1 MAISITRYVDIV
13 SSVGAG
19 SSVPRRSLTG
29 RIFTQNQLVPT
40 NGFVTFTSAAE
51 VGSWFGTS
59 SNEYKRAVY
68 YFGWVSKNGVT
79 PPSID
84 YARYTTSS
92 TFPQVFGNI
101 QPQSMGLYNT
111 ITGGTIGLTLGD
123 HTQTFSAFNFTSISN
138 LSDVASILQTGF
150 RAAFPSDPLWSGLT
164 VVYDSVRGSFNIQGG
179 SNSAPAVIRVL
190 EGTFGQPLG
199 ALLGWI
205 SGPTLIISDGIG
217 ATPPQILG
225 NIQSQSAGMY
235 SPITDGSFKLTI
247 GSFTHSFTGI
257 DFTGDTTLANV
268 ATTIQTAIQA
278 VTAGGTQWTS
288 ATVAY
293 DAARGSFNFLGGAE
307 ADVTISVADGTAG
320 TPIGNILGWV
330 SGTTLVWVN
339 GLTAPT
345 PVDSVITSAQASN
358 NFGSF
363 LFIDTISLDDIVSV
377 AQWNAT
383 QNVTYIYCVP
393 VLNQTLAISYT
404 NVLNG
409 LAGTQITLAPLAT
422 EYPEQFPMMV
432 LAATN
437 YSQPNSIQNYMF
449 QQSNLTPSISS
460 DTDAN
465 FYDGLK
471 VNYYGVTQTAGALLA
486 FYQRGVMMGPV
497 TAPQFLNLYAN
508 EMWLKDAMQSSLMNL
523 LLTQNRVP
531 ANEQGK
537 SQILAVLQAV
547 IEEAANNGTI
557 SANKTLTATQKAF
570 ITSTAG
576 DPNAWY
582 QVQTIGYWVN
592 CVIVPYVNS
601 QTNLTEYK
609 AEYTLIYSK
618 DDDINLITGQQVLI

>member
-1 MAISITRYVDIV
+1 MAISITRYVDII

-29 RIFTQNQLVPT
+29 RIFTQNELVPT
-40 NGFVTFTSAAE
+40 NGFVTFTSASE
-51 VGSWFGTS
+51 VGTWFGTS

-68 YFGWVSKNGVT
+68 YFGWVSKNGTV

-84 YARYTTSS
+84 YARYTTGA
-92 TFPQVFGNI
+92 TFPQIFGNI
-101 QPQSMGLYNT
+101 QPQTISLYNT
-111 ITGGTIGLTLGD
+111 ITGGTMSLTLGS
-123 HTQTFSAFNFTSISN
+123 HTVAFSAFNFTTDTS
-138 LSDVASILQTGF
+138 LSDVATRIENAIQ
-150 RAAFPSDPLWSGLT
+150 AAFPSDPLWANAT
-164 VVYDSVRGSFNIQGG
+164 VVYDAVRGSFNIQGG
-179 SNSAPAVIRVL
+179 DDSVPAVIRVI
-190 EGTFGQPLG
+190 EGTFGQPIG
-199 ALLGWI
+199 GLLGWV
-205 SGPTLIISDGIG
+205 SGPTLIVSDGIG

-225 NIQSQSAGMY
+225 NIQSQTAGMY
-235 SPITDGSFKLTI
+235 TSVTDGSFTLTI
-247 GSFTHSFTGI
+247 GDFTQALTGI
-257 DFTGDTTLANV
+257 DFTGDVTLANI
-268 ATTIQTAIQA
+268 AGTIQSAIQA
-278 VTAGGTQWTS
+278 VTAGGVQWTS
-288 ATVAY
+288 ATVTY
-293 DAARGSFNFLGGAE
+293 DATRGSFNFLGGEA
-307 ADVTISVADGTAG
+307 ADVAISVTEGTAG
-320 TPIGNILGWV
+320 TPIGNTLGWV

-345 PVDSVITSAQASN
+345 PLDSVITSSQASN

-363 LFIDTISLDDIVSV
+363 LFIEAISLDDIVSV

-383 QNVTYIYCVP
+383 QNVSYIYCVP

-404 NVLNG
+404 DVLSG
-409 LAGTQITLAPLAT
+409 FAGTQITLAPLST
-422 EYPEQFPMMV
+422 EYPEQFPMMI

-437 YSQPNSIQNYMF
+437 YEQPNSVQNYMF
-449 QQSNLTPSISS
+449 QISNLTPSIST

-471 VNYYGVTQTAGALLA
+471 INYYGVTQTAGVLLA
-486 FYQRGVMMGPV
+486 FYQRGVMQGPV
-497 TAPQFLNLYAN
+497 SAPQFLNIYAN
-508 EMWLKDAMQSSLMNL
+508 EMWLKDAMQSALLNL

-537 SQILAVLQAV
+537 SQILAVLQSV
-547 IEEAANNGTI
+547 IEEATNNGTI
-557 SANKTLTATQKAF
+557 SANKILTAAQKAF
-570 ITSTAG
+570 ITSTSG

-601 QTNLTEYK
+601 NTNLTEYK

>member
-1 MAISITRYVDIV
+1 MAISITRYVDII

-29 RIFTQNQLVPT
+29 RIFTQNELVPT
-40 NGFVTFTSAAE
+40 NGFVTFTSATE
-51 VGSWFGTS
+51 VGTWFGTS
-59 SNEYKRAVY
+59 SDEYKRAVY
-68 YFGWVSKNGVT
+68 YFGWVSKNGTV

-84 YARYTTSS
+84 YARYTTTN
-92 TFPQVFGNI
+92 TFPQIFGNI
-101 QPQSMGLYNT
+101 QPQSIGDYNT
-111 ITGGTIGLTLGD
+111 ITGGTLNITLGD
-123 HTQTFSAFNFTSISN
+123 HSVQFSAFNFTSDTS
-138 LSDVASILQTGF
+138 LSDVATRIQNAIQS
-150 RAAFPSDPLWSGLT
+150 AFPSDPLWADAT
-164 VVYDSVRGSFNIQGG
+164 VVYDPIRGSFNFQGG
-179 SNSAPAVIRVL
+179 SNSAPATIIVSD
-190 EGTFGQPLG
+190 GTFGEPIG
-199 ALLGWI
+199 TLLGWI
-205 SGPTLIISDGIG
+205 AGPTLIISEGIG

-225 NIQSQSAGMY
+225 NIQTQNVGLY
-235 SPITDGSFKLTI
+235 SGITDGSFTLSI
-247 GSFTHSFTGI
+247 GDFEHSLTGI
-257 DFTGDTTLANV
+257 DFTGITTLAN
-268 ATTIQTAIQA
+268 AASTIQSAIQA
-278 VTAGGTQWTS
+278 VTAGGTQWTA
-288 ATVAY
+288 ATVTY
-293 DAARGSFNFLGGAE
+293 DTNRGSFNFLGGSAE
-307 ADVTISVADGTAG
+307 DVAISVKEGVTG
-320 TPIGNILGWV
+320 TPIGNLLGWV
-330 SGTTLVWVN
+330 SGVTLVWIN

-345 PVDSVITSAQASN
+345 ALDSIIGSTQASN

-363 LFIDTISLDDIVSV
+363 LFMGSLTLDDIIEIS
-377 AQWNAT
+377 QWNST
-383 QNVTYIYCVP
+383 ENVSYIYCVP

-404 NVLNG
+404 NVLS
-409 LAGTQITLAPLAT
+409 AFSGTQITLSPLST
-422 EYPEQFPMMV
+422 EYPEQFPMMI

-437 YSQPNSIQNYMF
+437 YDQPNSVQNYMF

-471 VNYYGVTQTAGALLA
+471 INYYGVTQTAGALLA
-486 FYQRGVMMGPV
+486 FYQRGVMMGPIS
-497 TAPQFLNLYAN
+497 TPQFLNLYAN

-537 SQILAVLQAV
+537 SQILAVLQSV
-547 IEEAANNGTI
+547 IEEATNNGTI
-557 SANKTLTATQKAF
+557 SANKTLTAAQKAF

-601 QTNLTEYK
+601 NTNLTEYK